1 MDEKEYR
8 LLILETLQ
16 ETESLSR
23 KLLETPL
30 LITDDEL
37 AALDYNLNMIAE
49 YSKEIKEKRGI
60 K

>member
-16 ETESLSR
+16 ETNKLSR

-37 AALDYNLNMIAE
+37 IALEYNLKMINE
-49 YSKEIKEKRGI
+49 YSKEIINKRGLI
-60 K
+60 

>member
-1 MDEKEYR
+1 MDESEYR
-8 LLILETLQ
+8 LLILETLK
-16 ETESLSR
+16 ETEILSR

-37 AALDYNLNMIAE
+37 IALDYNLNMINE
-49 YSKEIKEKRGI
+49 YSADLIKKRGL